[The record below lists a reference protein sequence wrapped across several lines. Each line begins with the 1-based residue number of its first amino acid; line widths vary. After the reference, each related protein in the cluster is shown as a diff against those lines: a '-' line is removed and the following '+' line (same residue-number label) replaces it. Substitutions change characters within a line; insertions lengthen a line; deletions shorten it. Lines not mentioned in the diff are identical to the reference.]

1 MLTERC
7 NLRCRHCYLGEVGDQ
22 ELPLAAVLQ
31 TLEAFQEMQG
41 LRVLLSGGEP
51 LLYSR
56 WQELNERL
64 PEFELRL
71 VLLSNG
77 LLLTDKVIKE
87 LNVQEVQLSLDGLET
102 GHDLI
107 RGQGTWA
114 QTVGRLE
121 TLQDEGLEIS
131 VATMIHRGNLAELAR

>member
-1 MLTERC
+1 MPSLRYLELMLTESC
-7 NLRCRHCYLGEVGDQ
+7 NLRCRHCYLGEAGEQ
-22 ELPLAAVLQ
+22 ELPLAAVVQ
-31 TLEAFQEMQG
+31 TLTEFQEMQG

-77 LLLTDKVIKE
+77 LLLTDALIQG
-87 LNVQEVQLSLDGLET
+87 LNVHEVQLSLDGLES
-102 GHDLI
+102 
-107 RGQGTWA
+107 RP
-114 QTVGRLE
+114 
-121 TLQDEGLEIS
+121 
-131 VATMIHRGNLAELAR
+131 